1 MIINKASS
9 NKKLKNSILAISSE
23 ATKAKKND
31 PEVINATAGMLKNE
45 NGELYE
51 FSCVKKVTAN
61 LSTSDKY
68 AYANS
73 SGTPAYAK
81 AVFISL
87 FGKYYDELIK
97 ETFLDCVSTPGGS
110 GAITLALTNYL
121 DQGETVLLPNHM
133 WENYLNFATEAG
145 VNTLTYRLFNDQDSF
160 DIDDLIDK
168 VNSLKNKQKRIMIL
182 INDPCENPTGFCM
195 EEKDYDRLIDIAK
208 NNPNNDFVYFMDVA
222 YYDFYN
228 VDPDIIRK
236 RFAKFK
242 DVPSNALTLFAFS
255 GSKSFGLYGL
265 RIGAL
270 VCMSKDKEEITAFKD
285 ANDFSCRAKWSSSS
299 KLGISII
306 EKLVL
311 DDNYRLSYEK
321 EVKEVC
327 TMLEA
332 RSIAF
337 LNASKEAGLKILPYQ
352 RGFFICVACKNP
364 VETMVALREDKVYAI
379 ATKSCLRI
387 ALCGI
392 NKEEAIKLPKIIKN
406 RLDKM
411 EQ

>member
-9 NKKLKNSILAISSE
+9 NKKLKNSILEIASE
-23 ATKAKKND
+23 ATKAKKSD
-31 PEVINATAGMLKNE
+31 LEVINATAGMLKNE
-45 NGELYE
+45 DGELYE
-51 FSCVKKVTAN
+51 FSCVENVIAN

-73 SGTPAYAK
+73 SGTPTYSK
-81 AVFISL
+81 AVYIAL

-97 ETFLDCVSTPGGS
+97 DTFLECVSTPGGS
-110 GAITLALTNYL
+110 GAITLAFTNYL

-133 WENYLNFATEAG
+133 WENYLNFATETG
-145 VNTLTYRLFNDQDSF
+145 LNTLTYRLFNDQDSF
-160 DIDDLIDK
+160 DIEDLAK
-168 VNSLKNKQKRIMIL
+168 RVNSLKDKQKRIMIL
-182 INDPCENPTGFCM
+182 VNDPCENPTGFCM
-195 EEKDYDRLIDIAK
+195 EDKDYNGLINIAK

-222 YYDFYN
+222 YYDFYSTN
-228 VDPDIIRK
+228 PDIIRR
-236 RFAKFK
+236 RFIKLK
-242 DVPSNALTLFAFS
+242 DVPSNALVLFAFS

-270 VCMSKDKEEITAFKD
+270 VCMSKNKEEVEAFKD

-311 DDNYRLSYEK
+311 DDNYRHSYEE
-321 EVKEVC
+321 EVKKVC
-327 TMLEA
+327 SMLES

-337 LNASKEAGLKILPYQ
+337 LNSSKEVGLKILPYQ
-352 RGFFICVACKNP
+352 RGFFICVECQNP
-364 VETMVALREDKVYAI
+364 IDAMVALRKDKVYVI

-387 ALCGI
+387 ALCSI
-392 NKEEAIKLPKIIKN
+392 NKKEAARLPKIIKN

>member
-9 NKKLKNSILAISSE
+9 NKKLKNSILAIASE
-23 ATKAKKND
+23 ATKAKKID

-45 NGELYE
+45 EGELYE
-51 FSCVKKVTAN
+51 FSCVEKVIAN

-73 SGTPAYAK
+73 SGTPSYAK
-81 AVFISL
+81 AVYIAL

-97 ETFLDCVSTPGGS
+97 DTYLECVSTPGGS
-110 GAITLALTNYL
+110 GAITLAFTNYL
-121 DQGETVLLPNHM
+121 DQGDTVLLPNHM
-133 WENYLNFATEAG
+133 WENYLNFATETG
-145 VNTLTYRLFNDQDSF
+145 LNTLTYRLFNDQDSF
-160 DIDDLIDK
+160 DIDDLTNKID
-168 VNSLKNKQKRIMIL
+168 SLKNKQKTIMIL
-182 INDPCENPTGFCM
+182 VNDPCENPTGFCM
-195 EEKDYDRLIDIAK
+195 EDEDYDRLIDVAK
-208 NNPNNDFVYFMDVA
+208 NNPNNNFVYFMDVA

-228 VDPDIIRK
+228 TNPDIIRK
-236 RFAKFK
+236 RYIKLK
-242 DVPSNALTLFAFS
+242 DVPSNALVLFAFS

-270 VCMSKDKEEITAFKD
+270 VCMSKNKEEVLAFKD

-311 DDNYRLSYEK
+311 DDNYRHSYEE
-321 EVKEVC
+321 EVKNVC
-327 TMLEA
+327 SMLES
-332 RSIAF
+332 RSVAF
-337 LNASKEAGLKILPYQ
+337 LNSSKEVGLRILPYQ

-364 VETMVALREDKVYAI
+364 VETMVALREDKVYVI

-392 NKEEAIKLPKIIKN
+392 NKEEAMRLPKIIKN